1 MDDKRLID
9 IEIKLAHHE
18 DTIAELNEALVDQQK
33 QLTRLAGVCDTLVAK
48 LGALARLGADPTAST
63 TGD

>member
-1 MDDKRLID
+1 MDEKRLID

-18 DTIAELNEALVDQQK
+18 DTIAELNRVLVDQQK
-33 QLTRLAGVCDTLVAK
+33 QLTRLEGICDTLIAK
-48 LGALARLGADPTAST
+48 MSALSRVGFDPTPGT